1 LHLPTSDTEVDTGD
15 DSRFLRSTP
24 AWLAASGRWDA
35 SMTAGVL
42 GMFRFAVFTNKVYD
56 HVPKKSN
63 RNRGSGGRLVF
74 GDVRNSY
81 L

>member
-1 LHLPTSDTEVDTGD
+1 
-15 DSRFLRSTP
+15 
-24 AWLAASGRWDA
+24 
-35 SMTAGVL
+35 MTAGVL

-81 L
+81 LKVRRRWALTIEEVATIVWPFGDQVGVRDGGWSRW